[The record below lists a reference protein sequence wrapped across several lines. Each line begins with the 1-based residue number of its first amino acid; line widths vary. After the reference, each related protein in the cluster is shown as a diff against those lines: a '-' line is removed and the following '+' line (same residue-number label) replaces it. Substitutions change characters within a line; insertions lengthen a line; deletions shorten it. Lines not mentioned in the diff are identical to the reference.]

1 MPPPSLLALSA
12 LAWTPHLRMG
22 APAFPHS
29 HIELYQTGPAPERSC
44 PHPTDSVHVQPHASF
59 LAVARSHPFYAE
71 ARASAPQPAYGRTEE
86 EDHFEPSPS
95 ADVPDAS
102 EDVASASSDMLQI
115 IVPDGVNPGDKLATV
130 TPDGVKVTITV
141 PEGAA
146 PGTALAFAAP
156 KRKE

>member
-1 MPPPSLLALSA
+1 M
-12 LAWTPHLRMG
+12 
-22 APAFPHS
+22 
-29 HIELYQTGPAPERSC
+29 
-44 PHPTDSVHVQPHASF
+44 
-59 LAVARSHPFYAE
+59 
-71 ARASAPQPAYGRTEE
+71 
-86 EDHFEPSPS
+86 
-95 ADVPDAS
+95 PDAS